1 MDERLSVVCFGLLLG
16 GALLAGG
23 YFSFRYFL
31 LKKALREVAED
42 LREIGRNVEQNR
54 ILRLPVPDRLLEGLM
69 ASINDML
76 VEVRRERLGF
86 ERREREFQ
94 EQIENISHD
103 LRTPLTVILGYLKIM
118 KRQCR
123 ACGATRG
130 QAAESE
136 SPMPKIMEAEKDMP
150 GTAETAETAE
160 MPKTLGTAEM
170 AETAEMPKMPGI
182 AEMAETAEMLK
193 MPGTAEMAETAEMPK
208 TLGTAETAETA
219 EMPKTPGIAE
229 TAKMAEM
236 PGTAEMLETVERN
249 ARAMERLVSQFYAYS
264 QASGNGCVTEQ
275 EAVDVC
281 RELKEILAD
290 NYQLVEKLCLT
301 ARIPERPVMVRGN
314 KAALE
319 RIFLNLL
326 QNAGRYAHSFLDI
339 YMEEGNRE
347 SIHMERAEN
356 DKEAYAEVEDHGA
369 YVRII
374 MTNDAPGITQE
385 TVSHIFDRFYRSD
398 RSRSEGGSG
407 LGLAIARSLAE
418 RLGGSLTAEKVRG
431 EQEEAGTPAG
441 LERQEM
447 SEERTAEKA
456 HGCEALCFVL
466 TLRGL

>member
-1 MDERLSVVCFGLLLG
+1 MDERFSVVCFGLLLG

-42 LREIGRNVEQNR
+42 LREIGRSVEQNR
-54 ILRLPVPDRLLEGLM
+54 ILRLPVPDRLLEELM

-76 VEVRRERLGF
+76 EEVRRERLGF

-123 ACGATRG
+123 ADGAVGG

-136 SPMPKIMEAEKDMP
+136 SPMQKTMEAEKDMP
-150 GTAETAETAE
+150 G
-160 MPKTLGTAEM
+160 M
-170 AETAEMPKMPGI
+170 AETAEMPKMPG
-182 AEMAETAEMLK
+182 
-193 MPGTAEMAETAEMPK
+193 AETAEMPK
-208 TLGTAETAETA
+208 MPGTAETA
-219 EMPKTPGIAE
+219 EMPKMPGTAE

-236 PGTAEMLETVERN
+236 PGTAEMFKAVERN

-264 QASGNGCVTEQ
+264 QASSNDCRMEQ
-275 EAVDVC
+275 QEVDVC
-281 RELKEILAD
+281 RELREILAD
-290 NYQLVEKLCLT
+290 NYQLVEKLRLT
-301 ARIPERPVMVRGN
+301 ARLPERPVMVGGN

-339 YMEEGNRE
+339 YMEEAGDRG
-347 SIHMERAEN
+347 SIKAVCAE
-356 DKEAYAEVEDHGA
+356 AEDHGA

-431 EQEEAGTPAG
+431 EQEAGVPAD

-447 SEERTAEKA
+447 WEERTAEEA
-456 HGCEALCFVL
+456 CDCAALCFVL

>member
-1 MDERLSVVCFGLLLG
+1 MDERLSVVCFSLLLG

-86 ERREREFQ
+86 KRREREFQ

-123 ACGATRG
+123 ACGAIGG

-136 SPMPKIMEAEKDMP
+136 SPMQKTMEAEKDMP
-150 GTAETAETAE
+150 GTAE
-160 MPKTLGTAEM
+160 
-170 AETAEMPKMPGI
+170 
-182 AEMAETAEMLK
+182 
-193 MPGTAEMAETAEMPK
+193 
-208 TLGTAETAETA
+208 
-219 EMPKTPGIAE
+219 
-229 TAKMAEM
+229 
-236 PGTAEMLETVERN
+236 MLEAVERN

-264 QASGNGCVTEQ
+264 QASSNDCRTEQ
-275 EAVDVC
+275 EEVDVC
-281 RELKEILAD
+281 RELREILAD
-290 NYQLVEKLCLT
+290 NYQLVEKLRLT
-301 ARIPERPVMVRGN
+301 ARLPERPVMVRGN

-339 YMEEGNRE
+339 YMEEAGDRGNVKAVC
-347 SIHMERAEN
+347 AEG
-356 DKEAYAEVEDHGA
+356 EDPGA

-398 RSRSEGGSG
+398 RSRSKGGSG

-431 EQEEAGTPAG
+431 EQEEAGTPAD

-447 SEERTAEKA
+447 SEERTAERTC
-456 HGCEALCFVL
+456 GCEALCFVL